1 MGFDRLW
8 NSDIFVPGVLIK
20 EVVFQG
26 MGKPGKALQR
36 WSKGKERILER
47 KDEGG

>member
-1 MGFDRLW
+1 MGFDCLW

-26 MGKPGKALQR
+26 MGKLGKGT
-36 WSKGKERILER
+36 SKMEWRER
-47 KDEGG
+47 KDARKKG

>member
-1 MGFDRLW
+1 MGFDCLW

-20 EVVFQG
+20 EVVFHG
-26 MGKPGKALQR
+26 MGKLGKAPQI
-36 WSKGKERILER
+36 WSGGKERMLER

>member
-1 MGFDRLW
+1 MGFDRFW

-26 MGKPGKALQR
+26 MGKQGAAKMEWREIMDAGK
-36 WSKGKERILER
+36 KG
-47 KDEGG
+47 